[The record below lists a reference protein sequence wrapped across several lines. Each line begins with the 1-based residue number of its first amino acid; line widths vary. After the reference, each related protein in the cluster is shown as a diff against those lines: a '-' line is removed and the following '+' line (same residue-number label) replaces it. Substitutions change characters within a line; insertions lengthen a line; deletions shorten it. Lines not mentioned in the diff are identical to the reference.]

1 MGHPVVR
8 AKLDN
13 GMPRTKDILVTYA
26 LLSPTV
32 VVGAARV
39 LPPLCLEQQWVLCI
53 SHTGEERI
61 PEVARHLA
69 MMNKDRKQDSV
80 IFVGAEDHGG
90 LLKVG

>member
-1 MGHPVVR
+1 M
-8 AKLDN
+8 L
-13 GMPRTKDILVTYA
+13 RTKDIIATYA

-32 VVGAARV
+32 VVGAR
-39 LPPLCLEQQWVLCI
+39 LPQLCLEQQWLLCI
-53 SHTGEERI
+53 SHTGEDRI
-61 PEVARHLA
+61 PEVARHIA

>member
-1 MGHPVVR
+1 M
-8 AKLDN
+8 L
-13 GMPRTKDILVTYA
+13 RTKDVIVTYA

-32 VVGAARV
+32 VVGARV
-39 LPPLCLEQQWVLCI
+39 PQLCLEQQWVLCI

-61 PEVARHLA
+61 PEVARHIA

>member
-1 MGHPVVR
+1 MQ
-8 AKLDN
+8 AD
-13 GMPRTKDILVTYA
+13 
-26 LLSPTV
+26 TV
-32 VVGAARV
+32 PEV
-39 LPPLCLEQQWVLCI
+39 CI

>member
-1 MGHPVVR
+1 MIR

-13 GMPRTKDILVTYA
+13 GMLRTKDVIVTYA

-32 VVGAARV
+32 VVGARV
-39 LPPLCLEQQWVLCI
+39 PQLCLEQQWVLCI

-61 PEVARHLA
+61 PEVARHIA

-80 IFVGAEDHGG
+80 IFVGAQDHGG

>member
-1 MGHPVVR
+1 MSAFGLTP
-8 AKLDN
+8 
-13 GMPRTKDILVTYA
+13 
-26 LLSPTV
+26 
-32 VVGAARV
+32 
-39 LPPLCLEQQWVLCI
+39 LPPLVRTSFMNGPQWVLCI

-61 PEVARHLA
+61 PEVARHIA

>member
-1 MGHPVVR
+1 MIR
-8 AKLDN
+8 AQLDN
-13 GMPRTKDILVTYA
+13 GMLRTKDIIVTYA

-32 VVGAARV
+32 VVGARV
-39 LPPLCLEQQWVLCI
+39 PQLCLEQQWVLCI

-61 PEVARHLA
+61 PEVARHIA

>member
-1 MGHPVVR
+1 M
-8 AKLDN
+8 
-13 GMPRTKDILVTYA
+13 TYA

-32 VVGAARV
+32 VVGAAR

-53 SHTGEERI
+53 AHTGEERI

>member
-1 MGHPVVR
+1 M
-8 AKLDN
+8 L
-13 GMPRTKDILVTYA
+13 RTKDIIATYA
-26 LLSPTV
+26 LLSPTL
-32 VVGAARV
+32 VVGAR
-39 LPPLCLEQQWVLCI
+39 LPQLCLEQQWVLCI

-61 PEVARHLA
+61 PEVARHIA